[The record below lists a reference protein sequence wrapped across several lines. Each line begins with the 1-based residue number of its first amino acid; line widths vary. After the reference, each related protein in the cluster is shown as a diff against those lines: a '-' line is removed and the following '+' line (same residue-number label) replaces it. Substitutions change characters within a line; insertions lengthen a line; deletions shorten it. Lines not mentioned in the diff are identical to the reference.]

1 VSNAEDLALVEDD
14 IRAVV
19 QGDPSGIH
27 PHRSDKLAVLLAAF
41 DEARADLA
49 RLRGIEQRASMAAGD
64 DEPRMPP
71 GDPSPFQAVITARY
85 ILRGD
90 AL

>member
-1 VSNAEDLALVEDD
+1 MAEPMFVDD
-14 IRAVV
+14 AE
-19 QGDPSGIH
+19 
-27 PHRSDKLAVLLAAF
+27 AVLRERAAGF
-41 DEARADLA
+41 GGDDDDTQAASGAVLDELA
-49 RLRGIEQRASMAAGD
+49 RLRAELDRLYGIEQRASMAAGD
-64 DEPRMPP
+64 DEPRMPS